1 LNRKADPSND
11 APWVGLAEIH
21 EYRANKSA
29 AISAL
34 QKAKQI
40 LERGDKHSK
49 TDNLQFVGIKLKQL
63 MALTSHEAQMGRP
76 TNRFTRMCHKRGFA
90 CFWHAGKLKGSDD
103 ASSRIDTGS
112 HAPQHIHKKMKRHGR
127 PDNKFTPYP
136 IVL

>member
-1 LNRKADPSND
+1 LNRKAGPGND

-63 MALTSHEAQMGRP
+63 MALTSHEAQMGRSIKTLHTDVP
-76 TNRFTRMCHKRGFA
+76 Q
-90 CFWHAGKLKGSDD
+90 AGLRLLL
-103 ASSRIDTGS
+103 A
-112 HAPQHIHKKMKRHGR
+112 R
-127 PDNKFTPYP
+127 P
-136 IVL
+136 